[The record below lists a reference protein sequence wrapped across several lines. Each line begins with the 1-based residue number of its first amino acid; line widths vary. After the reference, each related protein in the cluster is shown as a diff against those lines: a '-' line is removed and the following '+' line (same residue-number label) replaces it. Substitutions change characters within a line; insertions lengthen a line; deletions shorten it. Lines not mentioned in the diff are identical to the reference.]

1 MHKSFGQKHA
11 LKFKLDFFFF
21 LGGGGGGGGG
31 GTGSF
36 KLEHC
41 AYINAVS
48 PEEAAHI
55 PKEKNV
61 DEGDI

>member
-1 MHKSFGQKHA
+1 MQSETCTEIQTR
-11 LKFKLDFFFF
+11 FFFVCVWA
-21 LGGGGGGGGG
+21 GGGG
-31 GTGSF
+31 GTGSL

-55 PKEKNV
+55 PKEKT
-61 DEGDI
+61 